1 MTLSSHLIAEYKR
14 LFENHQI
21 IRDSIVANIHNQNP
35 QALKIM
41 FSSLRTLL
49 KVVPKENVRREF
61 ENTILSIID
70 LMQDL
75 TDSEEPSE

>member
-1 MTLSSHLIAEYKR
+1 MIK
-14 LFENHQI
+14 
-21 IRDSIVANIHNQNP
+21 DSIVANIHNQNP

-61 ENTILSIID
+61 ENTILSVVD

>member
-1 MTLSSHLIAEYKR
+1 
-14 LFENHQI
+14 
-21 IRDSIVANIHNQNP
+21 
-35 QALKIM
+35 M

>member
-1 MTLSSHLIAEYKR
+1 M
-14 LFENHQI
+14 

-49 KVVPKENVRREF
+49 KVVPKENIRREF